1 MAVGRRRRPKA
12 ELSDGHQSDA
22 AGYYSK
28 AIGRALDVLECFKD
42 GETTL
47 SLMEISKMCGF
58 PESSLFRILITL
70 EAHRYL
76 HRTDDGSYRLA
87 PKLLLGKLYERAETV
102 RELLHP
108 YLKQL
113 NSAFN
118 ETVSMAF
125 LFEERIQVLDTIE
138 SFHDIRITNTLGRVL
153 PPQSSSL
160 GKAITAFQPK
170 EVIDRILN
178 VNGLF
183 RRTERTLV
191 DRSAVLQEF
200 DKIRSQGYAEDR
212 EESTLGK
219 VCFGAPVF
227 DQGQRAIAAI
237 SISTPLL
244 RMDEDVEKEMI
255 RSLLKVTKEASKAIQ
270 MPAPVADA

>member
-1 MAVGRRRRPKA
+1 MGNMAVGRRRRPKA
-12 ELSDGHQSDA
+12 ELSEGHQSADA

-42 GETTL
+42 GQSTL

-76 HRTDDGSYRLA
+76 YRTDDGSYRLA

-183 RRTERTLV
+183 QRTERTLV
-191 DRSAVLQEF
+191 DRSVVLREF
-200 DKIRSQGYAEDR
+200 EKIRSQGYSEDR

-219 VCFGAPVF
+219 ICFGAPVF
-227 DQGQRAIAAI
+227 DQGKRAIAAI

-244 RMDEDVEKEMI
+244 RMNEDVEKEMI
-255 RSLLKVTKEASKAIQ
+255 RSLLKMVAEASQTIQ
-270 MPAPVADA
+270 LP

>member
-12 ELSDGHQSDA
+12 ELSEGHQSADA

-42 GETTL
+42 GQSTL

-76 HRTDDGSYRLA
+76 YRTDDGSYRLA

-183 RRTERTLV
+183 QRTERTLV
-191 DRSAVLQEF
+191 DRSVVLREF
-200 DKIRSQGYAEDR
+200 EKIRSQGYSEDR

-219 VCFGAPVF
+219 ICFGAPVF
-227 DQGQRAIAAI
+227 DQGKRAIAAI

-244 RMDEDVEKEMI
+244 RMNEDVEKEMI
-255 RSLLKVTKEASKAIQ
+255 RSLLKMVAEASQTIQ
-270 MPAPVADA
+270 LP